1 MDLNEYQR
9 RANETDQQPT
19 GSVGSDDL
27 RSVLVPLLGLSS
39 EVGELLGEYKKRV
52 RDGESYSQFTKRAQE
67 ELGDLLWYLANV
79 ATKFGLS
86 LDDIAQSNLHKI
98 ANRWKITTPIEHNR
112 KLFDESFPAQERLP
126 RRMDILIY
134 EEPSQKGRMR
144 INGNLVGDPIRD
156 NRYTEDAYRFHDVFH
171 LAYASVLGWSP
182 TLRALLKCKRKSN
195 PLVDEIEDGGRACAT
210 EEGIAA
216 MVFSYAEGRSFLEGA
231 EGVDYDLLRTI
242 KAMSRH
248 LEVRVCTEGEWEKA
262 IIVGFQAWRTVRT
275 QGGGNLKADLHKR
288 TLEITTSS

>member
-9 RANETDQQPT
+9 RANETDQQP
-19 GSVGSDDL
+19 SEQSRDSDL

-52 RDGESYSQFTKRAQE
+52 RDGESYNQFTNRAKE
-67 ELGDLLWYLANV
+67 ELGDLLWYLSNV
-79 ATKFGLS
+79 ATKFGLT
-86 LDDIAQSNLHKI
+86 LDEVAQTNLQKI
-98 ANRWKITTPIEHNR
+98 TNRWKAVASEEQR
-112 KLFDESFPAQERLP
+112 QKLFDEAFPSEERFP

-134 EEPSQKGRMR
+134 EEPGKKGRMR
-144 INGNLVGDPIRD
+144 INGTVVGNPIRD
-156 NRYTEDAYRFHDVFH
+156 NRYTEDSYRFHDVFH

-195 PLVDEIEDGGRACAT
+195 PLVDEVEDGGRACAT

-231 EGVDYDLLRTI
+231 EGVDYNLLRTV
-242 KAMSRH
+242 KAMSKH
-248 LEVRVCTEGEWEKA
+248 LEVKVCTEGDWEKA
-262 IIVGFQAWRTVRT
+262 IIVGFQVWRHVRS
-275 QGGGNLKADLHKR
+275 QGQGTLQADLYKR
-288 TLEITTSS
+288 TLEIVR